1 MRSFIAIELPET
13 AKSALAG
20 LQQELKKTGADV
32 RWVKPENIHLTLKF
46 LGNIEK
52 NIIDSIVQILTG
64 TCNKFE
70 AFTLEIKGTGVFP
83 SVKSPRVIWV
93 SANGKTTVTGIQLEI
108 ETGLSSLGFEREKR
122 TFTPH
127 LTLGRFKTS
136 QGKRPLLDKVE
147 LFKDNSYGVINV
159 RSISIMRSDL
169 SPTGAKYTRIA
180 EIPLRRIHT

>member
-1 MRSFIAIELPET
+1 LRSFIAIELSET
-13 AKSALAG
+13 AKSALAE

-70 AFTLEIKGTGVFP
+70 VFTLEIKGTGVFP

-147 LFKDNSYGVINV
+147 LFKDNSYGVIDV

-169 SPTGAKYTRIA
+169 SPAGAKYTRIA
-180 EIPLRRIHT
+180 EIPLRKTHT